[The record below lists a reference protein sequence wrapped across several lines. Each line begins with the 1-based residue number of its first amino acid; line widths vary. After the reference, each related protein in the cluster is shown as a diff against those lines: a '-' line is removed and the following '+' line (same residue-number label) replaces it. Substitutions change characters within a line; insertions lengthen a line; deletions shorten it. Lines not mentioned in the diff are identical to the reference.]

1 MPVISSEH
9 LATDSKWVD
18 RERVMLLCSRGSLAR
33 TRHLVND
40 FKRLMPHVHGE
51 SKYGKNG
58 KMAEDLNEMCELA
71 NCTTCLYF
79 ESRKGRDIYL
89 WLSNVD
95 GGPSAKFLVSNV
107 HTMSELNMVGN
118 CLKGSRPILSF
129 DPEFD
134 GKSHLRLIKELLVN
148 TFKTPNHHP
157 RSQPFI
163 DHVINFAVT
172 EDGNIWFRNYQ
183 VAENNELME
192 IGPRFVLQL
201 IRLFDNSFCG
211 AVLYDNPNYQTPNAI
226 RRQIKLQKAA
236 EFKQRQG
243 QKEEGKVKERM
254 IKEVEMED
262 PLGEVFDTEEKME
275 EEEKTE
281 EKEGKKKRVNA
292 AKALEKRILKKNK
305 KKRKSTGTK

>member
-1 MPVISSEH
+1 MLEASKHSSIN
-9 LATDSKWVD
+9 SKWVD

-40 FKRLMPHVHGE
+40 LKKLMPNAHGE

-58 KMAEDLNEMCELA
+58 NMAEDLNEMCELA
-71 NCTTCLYF
+71 NCTKCLYF

-95 GGPSAKFLVSNV
+95 GGPSAKFLVRNM
-107 HTMSELNMVGN
+107 HTMNELNMVGN

-134 GKSHLRLIKELLVN
+134 GKSHLRLVKELLAN
-148 TFKTPNHHP
+148 AFKTPSQHP

-183 VAENNELME
+183 IASDDSELME
-192 IGPRFVLQL
+192 VGPRFVLQP
-201 IRLFDNSFCG
+201 IRLFENSFCG
-211 AVLYDNPNYQTPNAI
+211 TVLYDNPVYQTPNAI
-226 RRQIKLQKAA
+226 RRQIKLQKAG
-236 EFKQRQG
+236 ELRLRQG
-243 QKEEGKVKERM
+243 QREERKVKERA
-254 IKEVEMED
+254 IRDVKMED
-262 PLGEVFDTEEKME
+262 PLGEVFDTDVTMKQQKPGRM
-275 EEEKTE
+275 
-281 EKEGKKKRVNA
+281 GGGQKKPSGL

-305 KKRKSTGTK
+305 KKTKSTS